1 MDKVFILGNPRSGTS
16 LFRLMLNSHSM
27 INATPECGFLHWWY
41 KKYADWDSS
50 CVLSNRLDEYISDL
64 ASSKRIEDWKMD
76 YTLLKEK
83 IIQEKPENYAK
94 LGELVYT
101 FYGEQKGKKAKVIA
115 DKNNYYINHFNDLN
129 EIWPDAKYILVV
141 RDGRDVACSYLN
153 METLV
158 TNSPYKPKLST
169 DIKTIAKEW
178 LTNNQN
184 ILSFSESLINNQFM
198 VIRYE
203 DFVTDS
209 ALYLTK
215 VCHFLG
221 LNFEPE
227 MLNYFIKNAKEQD
240 EPASTIDWKMKTL
253 EKPDKDNIGKY
264 KMELKKESI
273 DAFNTIANDL
283 LQKFNYYT

>member
-16 LFRLMLNSHSM
+16 LFRLMLNSHSL

-50 CVLSNRLDEYISDL
+50 CLKTNRLDEYLSDL
-64 ASSKRIEDWKMD
+64 ESSKRIEDWKMD
-76 YTLLKEK
+76 YALLKDK

-94 LGELVYT
+94 LGELVYI
-101 FYGEQKGKKAKVIA
+101 FYGEQKGKSAKIIA
-115 DKNNYYINHFNDLN
+115 DKNNYYVNHYQDLHK
-129 EIWPDAKYILVV
+129 IWPDAKYILVV

-153 METLV
+153 IETLV

-178 LTNNQN
+178 SNNN
-184 ILSFSESLINNQFM
+184 KNLLDFSESLPESQFM
-198 VIRYE
+198 TVRYE
-203 DFVTDS
+203 DFVNDS
-209 ALYLTK
+209 ELYLTK
-215 VCHFLG
+215 VCAFLG
-221 LNFEPE
+221 VEFEPE

-240 EPASTIDWKMKTL
+240 EPLSSLDWKKKTL

-264 KMELKKESI
+264 KVELEKESI
-273 DAFNTIANDL
+273 EEFNVVAKDI
-283 LQKFNYYT
+283 LQKFNYEI

>member
-16 LFRLMLNSHSM
+16 LFRLMLNSHSL

-41 KKYADWDSS
+41 KKYADWDIS
-50 CVLSNRLDEYISDL
+50 CVTSNRLDEYISDL
-64 ASSKRIEDWKMD
+64 KSSKRIEDWKMD
-76 YTLLKEK
+76 YTKLKEK
-83 IIQEKPENYAK
+83 IVQENPDNYAK
-94 LGELVYT
+94 LGELVYI
-101 FYGEQKGKKAKVIA
+101 FHGEQKGKNAKVIA
-115 DKNNYYINHFNDLN
+115 DKNNYYINHYDDLK

-153 METLV
+153 IETLV

-178 LTNNQN
+178 STNNQN
-184 ILSFSESLINNQFM
+184 ILNFSESLNNNQFM
-198 VIRYE
+198 IIRYE

-209 ALYLTK
+209 ELYLSK
-215 VCHFLG
+215 VCSFLG
-221 LNFEPE
+221 LRFESN

-240 EPASTIDWKMKTL
+240 EPLSSLDWKKKTL

-264 KMELKKESI
+264 KMELENDSI
-273 DAFNTIANDL
+273 EEFNAIANDL
-283 LQKFNYYT
+283 LQKFNYDL

>member
-50 CVLSNRLDEYISDL
+50 CVTSNRLDEYISDL
-64 ASSKRIEDWKMD
+64 ESSKRIEDWKMD
-76 YTLLKEK
+76 YAQLKEK
-83 IIQEKPENYAK
+83 IVQENPDNYAK
-94 LGELVYT
+94 LGEIVYV

-129 EIWPDAKYILVV
+129 EIWPDAKYILVI

-153 METLV
+153 IETLV

-184 ILSFSESLINNQFM
+184 VLSFSESLNNNQFM

-209 ALYLTK
+209 ELYLTK
-215 VCHFLG
+215 VCNFLG
-221 LNFEPE
+221 LNFESN
-227 MLNYFIKNAKEQD
+227 MLNYYIKNAKEQD
-240 EPASTIDWKMKTL
+240 EPLSSLDWKKKTL

-264 KMELKKESI
+264 KMELEKQSI
-273 DAFNTIANDL
+273 EEFNTTATDL
-283 LQKFNYYT
+283 LQKFNYEI

>member
-16 LFRLMLNSHSM
+16 LFRLMLNSHSL

-41 KKYADWDSS
+41 KKYADWDLS
-50 CVLSNRLDEYISDL
+50 CVTSSRLDEYISDL
-64 ASSKRIEDWKMD
+64 ESSKRIEDWKMD
-76 YTLLKEK
+76 YTLLKAK
-83 IIQEKPENYAK
+83 IILEKPENYAK
-94 LGELVYT
+94 LGELVYI
-101 FYGEQKGKKAKVIA
+101 FYGEQKGKSAKIIA
-115 DKNNYYINHFNDLN
+115 DKNNYYVNHYNDLN

-153 METLV
+153 IETLV

-178 LTNNQN
+178 STNNQN
-184 ILSFSESLINNQFM
+184 ILDFSDSLSESQFM
-198 VIRYE
+198 AIRYE
-203 DFVTDS
+203 DFVNES
-209 ALYLTK
+209 ELYLTK
-215 VCHFLG
+215 VCSFLG

-240 EPASTIDWKMKTL
+240 EPLSSLDWKKKTL

-264 KMELKKESI
+264 KMELEKESI
-273 DAFNTIANDL
+273 DEFNAYAKDI
-283 LQKFNYYT
+283 LQKFKYEI

>member
-41 KKYADWDSS
+41 KKYADWDLS
-50 CVLSNRLDEYISDL
+50 CVTSNRLDEYISDL
-64 ASSKRIEDWKMD
+64 ESSKRIEDWKMD
-76 YTLLKEK
+76 YAQLKEK
-83 IIQEKPENYAK
+83 IVQENPDNYAK
-94 LGELVYT
+94 LGEIVYV

-129 EIWPDAKYILVV
+129 EIWPDAKYILVI

-153 METLV
+153 IETLV

-184 ILSFSESLINNQFM
+184 VLSFSESLNNNQFM

-209 ALYLTK
+209 ELYLTK
-215 VCHFLG
+215 VCNFLG
-221 LNFEPE
+221 LNFESN
-227 MLNYFIKNAKEQD
+227 MLNYYIKNAKEQD
-240 EPASTIDWKMKTL
+240 EPLSSLDWKKKTL

-264 KMELKKESI
+264 KMELEKQSI
-273 DAFNTIANDL
+273 EEFNTTATDL
-283 LQKFNYYT
+283 LQKFNYEI

>member
-1 MDKVFILGNPRSGTS
+1 
-16 LFRLMLNSHSM
+16 M

-184 ILSFSESLINNQFM
+184 ILSFSESLINSQFM

-221 LNFEPE
+221 LNFESN

-240 EPASTIDWKMKTL
+240 EPLSSLDWKKKTL
-253 EKPDKDNIGKY
+253 EKPDKENIGKY
-264 KMELKKESI
+264 KMELEKESI
-273 DAFNTIANDL
+273 DAFNAIANDL
-283 LQKFNYYT
+283 LQKFNYEI

>member
-16 LFRLMLNSHSM
+16 LFRLMLNSHSL
-27 INATPECGFLHWWY
+27 INATPECGFLHWWF

-50 CVLSNRLDEYISDL
+50 CVTSNRLDEYISDL
-64 ASSKRIEDWKMD
+64 ESSKRIEDWRMD
-76 YTLLKEK
+76 YAKLKAK
-83 IIQEKPENYAK
+83 IIQEKPKNYAE
-94 LGELVYT
+94 LGELVYI
-101 FYGEQKGKKAKVIA
+101 FHGEQKGKKAKVIA
-115 DKNNYYINHFNDLN
+115 DKNNYYINHYDDLK

-153 METLV
+153 IETLV
-158 TNSPYKPKLST
+158 TNSPYKPKLPT

-184 ILSFSESLINNQFM
+184 ILNFSASLPDNQFM

-203 DFVTDS
+203 DFVEES
-209 ALYLTK
+209 ELYLSK
-215 VCHFLG
+215 VCDFLG
-221 LNFEPE
+221 LNFESN

-240 EPASTIDWKMKTL
+240 EPLSSLDWKKKTL

-264 KMELKKESI
+264 KMELEKDSI
-273 DAFNTIANDL
+273 EEFNTISKEI
-283 LQKFNYYT
+283 LQKFNYEI

>member
-50 CVLSNRLDEYISDL
+50 CVTSNRLDEYISDL
-64 ASSKRIEDWKMD
+64 ESSKRIEDWKMD
-76 YTLLKEK
+76 YAQLKEK
-83 IIQEKPENYAK
+83 IVQENPDNYAK
-94 LGELVYT
+94 LGEIVYV

-184 ILSFSESLINNQFM
+184 VLSFSESLNNNQFM

-203 DFVTDS
+203 DFVTNS
-209 ALYLTK
+209 ELYLTK
-215 VCHFLG
+215 VCNFLG

-227 MLNYFIKNAKEQD
+227 MLNYYIKNAKEQD
-240 EPASTIDWKMKTL
+240 EPLSSLDWKKKTL
-253 EKPDKDNIGKY
+253 EKPDKENIGKY
-264 KMELKKESI
+264 KMELEKESI
-273 DAFNTIANDL
+273 VEFNAIATDL
-283 LQKFNYYT
+283 LQKFNYEI

>member
-50 CVLSNRLDEYISDL
+50 CISSNRLDEYISDL
-64 ASSKRIEDWKMD
+64 ESSKRIEDWKMD
-76 YTLLKEK
+76 YALLKAK
-83 IIQEKPENYAK
+83 IVQENPENYAK

-101 FYGEQKGKKAKVIA
+101 FYGEQKGKYAKVIA
-115 DKNNYYINHFNDLN
+115 DKNNYYINHFNDLK

-153 METLV
+153 IETLV
-158 TNSPYKPKLST
+158 TNSPYKPKLTT

-184 ILSFSESLINNQFM
+184 ILSFSESFNNSQFM

-215 VCHFLG
+215 VCNFLG
-221 LNFEPE
+221 LNFESN
-227 MLNYFIKNAKEQD
+227 MLNYFIKNAKEHD
-240 EPASTIDWKMKTL
+240 EPLSSLDWKKKTL

-264 KMELKKESI
+264 KIELEKESI
-273 DAFNTIANDL
+273 EEFNAIAKEI
-283 LQKFNYYT
+283 LQKFNYEI

>member
-41 KKYADWDSS
+41 KKYADWDRS
-50 CVLSNRLDEYISDL
+50 CVTSNRLDEYISDL
-64 ASSKRIEDWKMD
+64 ESSKRIEDWKMD
-76 YTLLKEK
+76 YAQLKEK
-83 IIQEKPENYAK
+83 IVQENPDNYAK
-94 LGELVYT
+94 LGEIVYV

-129 EIWPDAKYILVV
+129 EIWPDAKYILVI

-153 METLV
+153 IETLV

-184 ILSFSESLINNQFM
+184 VLSFLESLNNNQFM

-203 DFVTDS
+203 DFVTNS
-209 ALYLTK
+209 ELYLTK
-215 VCHFLG
+215 VCNFLG
-221 LNFEPE
+221 LNFESN
-227 MLNYFIKNAKEQD
+227 MLNYYIKNAKEQD
-240 EPASTIDWKMKTL
+240 EPLSSLDWKKKTL

-264 KMELKKESI
+264 KMELEKQSI
-273 DAFNTIANDL
+273 EEFNTTATDL
-283 LQKFNYYT
+283 LQKFNYEI

>member
-16 LFRLMLNSHSM
+16 LFRLMLNSHTM

-41 KKYADWDSS
+41 KKYADWDLS
-50 CVLSNRLDEYISDL
+50 CVTSNRLDEYISDL
-64 ASSKRIEDWKMD
+64 ESSKRIEDWKMD

-184 ILSFSESLINNQFM
+184 ILNFSESLINNQFM

-240 EPASTIDWKMKTL
+240 EPLSSLDWKKKTL
-253 EKPDKDNIGKY
+253 EKPDKENIGKY
-264 KMELKKESI
+264 KMELEKESI
-273 DAFNTIANDL
+273 VEFNAIATDL
-283 LQKFNYYT
+283 LQKFNYEI

>member
-50 CVLSNRLDEYISDL
+50 CVTSNRLDEYISDL
-64 ASSKRIEDWKMD
+64 ESSKRIEDWKMD
-76 YTLLKEK
+76 YAQLKEK
-83 IIQEKPENYAK
+83 IVQENPDNYAK
-94 LGELVYT
+94 LGEIVYV

-129 EIWPDAKYILVV
+129 EIWPDAKYILVI

-153 METLV
+153 IETLV

-184 ILSFSESLINNQFM
+184 VLSFSESLNNNQFM

-203 DFVTDS
+203 DFVKDS
-209 ALYLTK
+209 ELYLTK
-215 VCHFLG
+215 VCNFLG
-221 LNFEPE
+221 LNFESN
-227 MLNYFIKNAKEQD
+227 MLNYYIKNAKEQD
-240 EPASTIDWKMKTL
+240 EPLSSLDWKKKTL

-264 KMELKKESI
+264 KMELEEQSI
-273 DAFNTIANDL
+273 EEFNTTATDL
-283 LQKFNYYT
+283 LQKFNYEI

>member
-41 KKYADWDSS
+41 KKYADWDLS
-50 CVLSNRLDEYISDL
+50 CVTSNRLDEYISDL

-184 ILSFSESLINNQFM
+184 ILNFSESLNNNQFM

-240 EPASTIDWKMKTL
+240 EPLSSLDWKKKTL
-253 EKPDKDNIGKY
+253 EKPDKENIGKY
-264 KMELKKESI
+264 KMELEKESI
-273 DAFNTIANDL
+273 VEFNAIATDL
-283 LQKFNYYT
+283 LQKFNYEI

>member
-41 KKYADWDSS
+41 EKYADWDSS
-50 CVLSNRLDEYISDL
+50 CVTSNRLDEYISDL
-64 ASSKRIEDWKMD
+64 ESSKRIEDWKMD
-76 YTLLKEK
+76 YAQLKEK
-83 IIQEKPENYAK
+83 IVQENPDNYAK
-94 LGELVYT
+94 LGEIVYV

-129 EIWPDAKYILVV
+129 EIWPDAKYILVI

-153 METLV
+153 IETLV

-184 ILSFSESLINNQFM
+184 VLSFSESLNNNQFM

-203 DFVTDS
+203 DFVKDS
-209 ALYLTK
+209 ELYLTK
-215 VCHFLG
+215 VCNFLG
-221 LNFEPE
+221 LNFESN
-227 MLNYFIKNAKEQD
+227 MLNYYIKNAKEQD
-240 EPASTIDWKMKTL
+240 EPLSSLDWKKKTL

-264 KMELKKESI
+264 KMELEKQSI
-273 DAFNTIANDL
+273 EEFNTTATDL
-283 LQKFNYYT
+283 LQKFNYEI

>member
-41 KKYADWDSS
+41 KKYADWDLS
-50 CVLSNRLDEYISDL
+50 CFNSNRLDQYLSDL
-64 ASSKRIEDWKMD
+64 ESSKRIEDWKMD

-94 LGELVYT
+94 LGELVYI
-101 FYGEQKGKKAKVIA
+101 FYGEQKGKSAKIIA
-115 DKNNYYINHFNDLN
+115 DKNNYYVNHYEDLN

-153 METLV
+153 IETLV

-169 DIKTIAKEW
+169 DITTIANEW
-178 LTNNQN
+178 STNNQN
-184 ILSFSESLINNQFM
+184 ILDFSKSIPESQFM
-198 VIRYE
+198 AIRYE
-203 DFVTDS
+203 DFVTES
-209 ALYLTK
+209 EFFLTK
-215 VCHFLG
+215 VCSFLG
-221 LNFEPE
+221 LHFESN
-227 MLNYFIKNAKEQD
+227 MLNYYIKNAKEQD
-240 EPASTIDWKMKTL
+240 EPLSSLDWKKKTL

-264 KMELKKESI
+264 KMELEKESI
-273 DAFNTIANDL
+273 EEFNTTATYL
-283 LQKFNYYT
+283 LQRFNYEI

>member
-50 CVLSNRLDEYISDL
+50 CISSNRLDEYISDL
-64 ASSKRIEDWKMD
+64 ESSKRIEDWKMD
-76 YTLLKEK
+76 YALLKAK
-83 IIQEKPENYAK
+83 IVQENPENYAK

-101 FYGEQKGKKAKVIA
+101 FYGEQKGKYAKVIA
-115 DKNNYYINHFNDLN
+115 DKNNYYINHFNDLK

-153 METLV
+153 MEKLI
-158 TNSPYKPKLST
+158 TNSPYKPYLST

-184 ILSFSESLINNQFM
+184 ILSFSESLNNSQFM

-215 VCHFLG
+215 VCNFLG
-221 LNFEPE
+221 LNFESN
-227 MLNYFIKNAKEQD
+227 MLNYFIKNAKEHD
-240 EPASTIDWKMKTL
+240 EPLSSLDWKKKTL

-264 KMELKKESI
+264 KIELEKESI
-273 DAFNTIANDL
+273 EEFNAIAKEI
-283 LQKFNYYT
+283 LQKFNYEI

>member
-16 LFRLMLNSHSM
+16 LFRLMLNSHSI

-50 CVLSNRLDEYISDL
+50 CVSSNRLDEYISDL
-64 ASSKRIEDWKMD
+64 KSSKRIEDWKMD
-76 YTLLKEK
+76 YALLKDK
-83 IIQEKPENYAK
+83 IVQENPENYAM
-94 LGELVYT
+94 LGELIYI
-101 FYGEQKGKKAKVIA
+101 FYGEQKGKYAKVIA
-115 DKNNYYINHFNDLN
+115 DKNNYYINHFNDLK

-153 METLV
+153 IETLV

-184 ILSFSESLINNQFM
+184 ILSFSESLNNSQFM

-215 VCHFLG
+215 VCNFLG
-221 LNFEPE
+221 LNFESN

-240 EPASTIDWKMKTL
+240 EPLSSLDWKKKTL

-264 KMELKKESI
+264 KIELEKESI
-273 DAFNTIANDL
+273 EEFNAIAKEI
-283 LQKFNYYT
+283 LQKFNYEI

>member
-41 KKYADWDSS
+41 EKYADWDSS
-50 CVLSNRLDEYISDL
+50 CVTSNRLDEYISDL
-64 ASSKRIEDWKMD
+64 ESSKRIEDWKMD
-76 YTLLKEK
+76 YAQLKEK
-83 IIQEKPENYAK
+83 IVQENPDNYAK
-94 LGELVYT
+94 LGEIVYV

-153 METLV
+153 IETLV

-178 LTNNQN
+178 LTNNKN
-184 ILSFSESLINNQFM
+184 VLSFSESLNNNQFM

-203 DFVTDS
+203 DFVKDS
-209 ALYLTK
+209 ELYLTK
-215 VCHFLG
+215 VCNFLG
-221 LNFEPE
+221 LNFESN
-227 MLNYFIKNAKEQD
+227 MLNYYIKNAKEQD
-240 EPASTIDWKMKTL
+240 EPLSSLDWKKKTL

-264 KMELKKESI
+264 KMELEKQSI
-273 DAFNTIANDL
+273 EEFNTTATDL
-283 LQKFNYYT
+283 LQKFNYEI

>member
-1 MDKVFILGNPRSGTS
+1 
-16 LFRLMLNSHSM
+16 
-27 INATPECGFLHWWY
+27 
-41 KKYADWDSS
+41 
-50 CVLSNRLDEYISDL
+50 
-64 ASSKRIEDWKMD
+64 MD

-184 ILSFSESLINNQFM
+184 ILNFSESLNNNQFM

-240 EPASTIDWKMKTL
+240 EPLSSLDWKKKTL
-253 EKPDKDNIGKY
+253 EKPDKENIGKY
-264 KMELKKESI
+264 KMELEKESI
-273 DAFNTIANDL
+273 VEFNAIATDL
-283 LQKFNYYT
+283 LQKFNYEI

>member
-50 CVLSNRLDEYISDL
+50 CVTSNRLDEYISDL
-64 ASSKRIEDWKMD
+64 ESSKRIEDWKMD

-184 ILSFSESLINNQFM
+184 ILSFSESLINSQFM

>member
-50 CVLSNRLDEYISDL
+50 CVTSNRLDEYISDL
-64 ASSKRIEDWKMD
+64 ESSKRIEDWKMD
-76 YTLLKEK
+76 YAQLKEK
-83 IIQEKPENYAK
+83 IVQENPDNYAK
-94 LGELVYT
+94 LGEIVYV

-153 METLV
+153 IETLV

-178 LTNNQN
+178 LTNNKN
-184 ILSFSESLINNQFM
+184 VLSFSESLNNNQFM

-203 DFVTDS
+203 DFVKDS
-209 ALYLTK
+209 ELYLTK
-215 VCHFLG
+215 VCNFLG
-221 LNFEPE
+221 LNFESN
-227 MLNYFIKNAKEQD
+227 MLNYYIKNAKEQD
-240 EPASTIDWKMKTL
+240 EPLSSLDWKKKTL

-264 KMELKKESI
+264 KMELEKQSI
-273 DAFNTIANDL
+273 EEFNTTATDL
-283 LQKFNYYT
+283 LQKFNYEI

>member
-41 KKYADWDSS
+41 KKYADWDCS
-50 CVLSNRLDEYISDL
+50 CVTSNRLDEYISDL

-184 ILSFSESLINNQFM
+184 ILSFSESLINSQFM

-240 EPASTIDWKMKTL
+240 EPLSSLDWKKKTL
-253 EKPDKDNIGKY
+253 EKPDKENIGKY
-264 KMELKKESI
+264 KMELEKESI
-273 DAFNTIANDL
+273 VEFNAIATDL
-283 LQKFNYYT
+283 LQKFNYEI

>member
-1 MDKVFILGNPRSGTS
+1 MDKVFIIGNPRSGTS

-50 CVLSNRLDEYISDL
+50 FLLNSRLDEYISDL
-64 ASSKRIEDWKMD
+64 ASSKRIEDWKID
-76 YTLLKEK
+76 YSKLKEK
-83 IIQEKPENYAK
+83 IVKENPQNYAK

-115 DKNNYYINHFNDLN
+115 DKNNYYINHYNDLK

-153 METLV
+153 IETLI

-169 DIKTIAKEW
+169 DIKTISKEW
-178 LTNNQN
+178 LNNNQN
-184 ILSFSESLINNQFM
+184 ILDFSKSLNENQFM
-198 VIRYE
+198 MIRYE
-203 DFVTDS
+203 DFVKES
-209 ALYLTK
+209 ELYLTK
-215 VCHFLG
+215 VCDFLG
-221 LNFEPE
+221 LQFEPE

-240 EPASTIDWKMKTL
+240 EPLSSLDWKKKTL
-253 EKPDKDNIGKY
+253 EKPDENNIGKY
-264 KMELKKESI
+264 KIELQKESI
-273 DAFNTIANDL
+273 DEFNSIAIDL
-283 LQKFNYYT
+283 LQQFNYEI

>member
-41 KKYADWDSS
+41 KKYADWDLS
-50 CVLSNRLDEYISDL
+50 CVTSNRLDEYISDL
-64 ASSKRIEDWKMD
+64 ESSKRIEDWKMD
-76 YTLLKEK
+76 YAQLKEK
-83 IIQEKPENYAK
+83 IVQENPDNYAK
-94 LGELVYT
+94 LGEIVYV

-129 EIWPDAKYILVV
+129 EIWPDAKYILVI

-153 METLV
+153 IETLV

-184 ILSFSESLINNQFM
+184 VLSFLESLNNNQFM

-203 DFVTDS
+203 DFVTNS
-209 ALYLTK
+209 ELYLTK
-215 VCHFLG
+215 VCNFLG
-221 LNFEPE
+221 LNFESN
-227 MLNYFIKNAKEQD
+227 MLNYYIKNAKEQD
-240 EPASTIDWKMKTL
+240 EPLSSLDWKKKTL

-264 KMELKKESI
+264 KMELEKQSI
-273 DAFNTIANDL
+273 EEFNTTATDL
-283 LQKFNYYT
+283 LQKFNYEI

>member
-1 MDKVFILGNPRSGTS
+1 
-16 LFRLMLNSHSM
+16 
-27 INATPECGFLHWWY
+27 
-41 KKYADWDSS
+41 
-50 CVLSNRLDEYISDL
+50 
-64 ASSKRIEDWKMD
+64 
-76 YTLLKEK
+76 
-83 IIQEKPENYAK
+83 
-94 LGELVYT
+94 
-101 FYGEQKGKKAKVIA
+101 
-115 DKNNYYINHFNDLN
+115 
-129 EIWPDAKYILVV
+129 
-141 RDGRDVACSYLN
+141 
-153 METLV
+153 
-158 TNSPYKPKLST
+158 
-169 DIKTIAKEW
+169 
-178 LTNNQN
+178 
-184 ILSFSESLINNQFM
+184 M

-209 ALYLTK
+209 ELYLTK

-283 LQKFNYYT
+283 LQKFNYYK

>member
-41 KKYADWDSS
+41 EKYADWDSS
-50 CVLSNRLDEYISDL
+50 CVTSNRLDEYISDL
-64 ASSKRIEDWKMD
+64 ESSKRIEDWKMD
-76 YTLLKEK
+76 YAQLKEK
-83 IIQEKPENYAK
+83 IVQENPDNYAK
-94 LGELVYT
+94 LGEIVYV

-153 METLV
+153 IETLV

-184 ILSFSESLINNQFM
+184 VLSFSESLNNNQFM

-203 DFVTDS
+203 DFVKDS
-209 ALYLTK
+209 ELYLTK
-215 VCHFLG
+215 VCNFLG
-221 LNFEPE
+221 LNFESN
-227 MLNYFIKNAKEQD
+227 MLNYYIKNAKEQD
-240 EPASTIDWKMKTL
+240 EPLSSLDWKKKTL

-264 KMELKKESI
+264 KMELEKQSI
-273 DAFNTIANDL
+273 EEFNTTATDL
-283 LQKFNYYT
+283 LQKFNYEI

>member
-50 CVLSNRLDEYISDL
+50 CVTSNRLDEYISDL
-64 ASSKRIEDWKMD
+64 ESSKRIEDWKMD
-76 YTLLKEK
+76 YAQLKEK
-83 IIQEKPENYAK
+83 IVQENPDNYAK
-94 LGELVYT
+94 LGEIVYV

-129 EIWPDAKYILVV
+129 EIWPDAKYILVI

-153 METLV
+153 IETLV

-184 ILSFSESLINNQFM
+184 VLSFLESLNNNQFM

-203 DFVTDS
+203 DFVTNS
-209 ALYLTK
+209 ELYLTK
-215 VCHFLG
+215 VCNFLG
-221 LNFEPE
+221 LNFESN
-227 MLNYFIKNAKEQD
+227 MLNYYIKNAKEQD
-240 EPASTIDWKMKTL
+240 EPLSSLDWKKKTL

-264 KMELKKESI
+264 KMELEKQSI
-273 DAFNTIANDL
+273 EEFNTTATDL
-283 LQKFNYYT
+283 LQKFNYEI

>member
-50 CVLSNRLDEYISDL
+50 CVTSNRLDEYISDL
-64 ASSKRIEDWKMD
+64 ESSKRIEDWKMD
-76 YTLLKEK
+76 YAQLKEK
-83 IIQEKPENYAK
+83 IVQENPDNYAK
-94 LGELVYT
+94 LGEIVYV

-129 EIWPDAKYILVV
+129 EIWPDAKYILVI

-153 METLV
+153 IETLV

-184 ILSFSESLINNQFM
+184 VLSFSESLNNNQFM

-209 ALYLTK
+209 ELYLTK
-215 VCHFLG
+215 VCNFLG
-221 LNFEPE
+221 LNFESN
-227 MLNYFIKNAKEQD
+227 MLNYYIKNAKEQD
-240 EPASTIDWKMKTL
+240 EPLSSLDWKKKTL

-264 KMELKKESI
+264 KMELEKQSI
-273 DAFNTIANDL
+273 EEFNTTATNL
-283 LQKFNYYT
+283 LQKFNYEI

>member
-41 KKYADWDSS
+41 KKYADWDCS

-184 ILSFSESLINNQFM
+184 ILSFSESLINSQFM

-240 EPASTIDWKMKTL
+240 EPLSSLDWKKKTL
-253 EKPDKDNIGKY
+253 EKPDKENIGKY
-264 KMELKKESI
+264 KMELEKESI
-273 DAFNTIANDL
+273 VEFNAIATDL
-283 LQKFNYYT
+283 LQKFNYEI